1 MNFSEQ
7 IAKESDAR
15 KAEIAKRVKVINLA
29 RDDKIDVIEK
39 QYRKKRDVILNKA
52 EKATKNVVKDVHKK
66 TKKAKK

>member
-15 KAEIAKRVKVINLA
+15 KAEIAKRVKVITLA

-52 EKATKNVVKDVHKK
+52 EKAVKNVVKDVHKK